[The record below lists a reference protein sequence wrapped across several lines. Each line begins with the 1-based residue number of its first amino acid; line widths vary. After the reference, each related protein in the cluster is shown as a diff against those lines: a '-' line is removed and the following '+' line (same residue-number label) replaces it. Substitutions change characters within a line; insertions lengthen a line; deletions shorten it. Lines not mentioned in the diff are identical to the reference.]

1 MDDLATRKVHNW
13 LFLVCTSFA
22 LILAFYLG
30 GSEGLM
36 VGILGFL
43 AAIAALLPLVLA
55 NIVGSGDMKILA
67 AFGCAS
73 NWNAVFSVALLS
85 LVWGAV
91 FGVLRVLLQGQG
103 RLFINN
109 LIAIVTRKPRE
120 TFAVHR
126 MPYTIALFFG
136 WLSYLT
142 LGDFL

>member
-1 MDDLATRKVHNW
+1 
-13 LFLVCTSFA
+13 
-22 LILAFYLG
+22 
-30 GSEGLM
+30 M